1 MSYRVV
7 RRLIKL
13 SVTACALV
21 AVLAIVAAAPAR
33 AAEDP
38 VPYLDREAIEGL
50 LKAKVAE
57 LANAKDKD
65 GIGYKRG
72 TYSKSFRKVDAST
85 YLVSFHEATVEEKTQ
100 ESTDQVK
107 TERYEL
113 TVSKGSD
120 KKWTITKQE
129 LKDTFVG
136 LYRGY
141 FGGEWVYKFDAL
153 HFEKEGLKVSATNG
167 WIYGSRRLG
176 EPTGFAV
183 FADDLKFA
191 YTPPAD
197 TAGTSHYSALIKK
210 IAKDHPDD
218 LVFKPQRLGIRC
230 DAKTCAEFMTSV
242 FSGLQKVGVPEGG
255 GSGGGAS
262 PTGAQARMLRRLKEA
277 TDEDKKD
284 RRDNPV
290 TGFARVDDPDNRY
303 WWFTFKRDSA
313 TEHYAGLRYDNL
325 EPWQMSFFATD
336 YDQIFAYYSEDTRNK
351 GIDPLLLEERGD
363 QEARD
368 YDLIGLKGTVD
379 LGLEDPAA
387 YSGDISFKI
396 KIKRELRTLPF
407 FIARVR
413 FPGEKEAEKSPKLFI
428 NSVQDGDGN
437 ELTWSRFSSFG
448 GLAVLPKTAQAGDV
462 ITVRVQFLNYDA
474 IYSLNPS
481 FFGLSRGGWLPFV
494 RFGDF
499 IDEFDLTTRVS
510 EKYEILGVAKKESET
525 IKDGIRVTRWTSPSP
540 VTFPT
545 VIFGDYISDDAG
557 KYKATK
563 TDGTVIPVR
572 VYVDRGTLGGLNQNF
587 QKIEDVKDTV
597 SRLGEGARDIRGK
610 QLQAIA
616 TQASVALDLYKEIYG
631 VDYPFAKLDLVAD
644 PAGSFYGQAPA
655 SLIYLGFGVFRGEGE
670 VASAQA
676 IELSTRG
683 GADLTKFNKDV
694 VAHETAHQW
703 WGGLVT
709 NANDRNY
716 WFVETMAEVSAGLYV
731 EQTQGKKRYLAKV
744 ADWRKVI
751 LDNDPVSSVQNG
763 YTTWAGDAGDRLRPS
778 VANIYNKGPYAFHMF
793 RSTFGDEKFF
803 ALLKALA
810 HDLQHK
816 EIVTREI
823 QDVMEKVV
831 GGNMDWFFD
840 QWIRGVGT
848 PQYAI
853 FWTKRKNEQ
862 GKWVVEGSI
871 KQRVVMGED
880 KTELKGVYYRG
891 VAPLTFIDL
900 NGKEVKSAKPMLV
913 QGPETPLRVIVA
925 EEPAQVFF
933 NKDGEIL
940 AEDLLINQSW

>member
-1 MSYRVV
+1 MSYRTV
-7 RRLIKL
+7 RRLL
-13 SVTACALV
+13 SLPLTACALA
-21 AVLAIVAAAPAR
+21 AVLAIAVAPGVR
-33 AAEDP
+33 AIDDN
-38 VPYLDREAIEGL
+38 VSYVDRDAIEIV
-50 LKAKVAE
+50 LKQKVAD
-57 LANAKDKD
+57 LANAKNKD

-72 TYSKSFRKVDAST
+72 TYSKSFKKIDAST
-85 YLVSFHEATVEEKTQ
+85 YLISFHEATIEEKTR

-113 TVSKGSD
+113 TLTKGSD
-120 KKWTITKQE
+120 RKWTITKQE

-153 HFEKEGLKVSATNG
+153 HFEKEGLAVSATNG
-167 WIYGSRRLG
+167 WAYGFRRLG

-197 TAGTSHYSALIKK
+197 TPDTSHYSALIKK

-218 LVFKPQRLGIRC
+218 LVFKPQRLAIQC

-242 FSGLQKVGVPEGG
+242 FSGLQKVGVPEGS

-262 PTGAQARMLRRLKEA
+262 PSGAQAHMLKRLKEA

-290 TGFARVDDPDNRY
+290 VGFSREDDPDNRY
-303 WWFTFKRDSA
+303 WVFTFKREGAKD
-313 TEHYAGLRYDNL
+313 HYASLRYDNL
-325 EPWQMSFFATD
+325 EPWQMSYYATE
-336 YDQIFAYYSEDTRNK
+336 YGQVFAYYSEDTRNK
-351 GIDPLLLEERGD
+351 GIDPLVLEERGD

-379 LGLEDPAA
+379 LGLDDPAA
-387 YSGDISFKI
+387 YSGDLSFKL
-396 KIKRELRTLPF
+396 KLKRELTTLPF
-407 FIARVR
+407 YIARVR
-413 FPGEKEAEKSPKLFI
+413 FPGEKEADKTPKLFI

-437 ELTWSRFSSFG
+437 ELTWTRFSSFG
-448 GLAVLPKTAQAGDV
+448 GLAVLPKTAHAGDV
-462 ITVRVQFLNYDA
+462 ITLRVQFLNYDA

-499 IDEFDLTTRVS
+499 IDEFDLTTRLRD
-510 EKYEILGVAKKESET
+510 KYEILGVGKKESET

-557 KYKATK
+557 KYQATK

-572 VYVDRGTLGGLNQNF
+572 VYVDKGSTAALADAEGASG
-587 QKIEDVKDTV
+587 
-597 SRLGEGARDIRGK
+597 GARDIRASA
-610 QLQAIA
+610 LQAIA
-616 TQASVALDLYKEIYG
+616 TQASVALNLYKEVYG

-644 PAGSFYGQAPA
+644 PLGSFYGQAPA
-655 SLIYLGFGVFRGEGE
+655 SLIYLGFGVFRAEGT
-670 VASAQA
+670 VATQF
-676 IELSTRG
+676 G
-683 GADLTKFNKDV
+683 GGSSISKFNKDV
-694 VAHETAHQW
+694 VAHETGHQW

-716 WFVETMAEVSAGLYV
+716 WFVETMAELSSALYV
-731 EQTQGKKRYLAKV
+731 EQTQGKKRYLEKV

-751 LDNDPVSSVQNG
+751 LDNDPLTSVQNG
-763 YTTWAGDAGDRLRPS
+763 YTTWAGETGDRLRPS
-778 VANIYNKGPYAFHMF
+778 VANIYNKGPYAFHVF
-793 RSTFGDEKFF
+793 RSTFGDAKFNE
-803 ALLKALA
+803 LLKALA
-810 HDLQHK
+810 QELQHQ
-816 EIVTREI
+816 EIVTRQM
-823 QDVMEKVV
+823 QDVMERVV

-880 KTELKGVYYRG
+880 KTELKGVYFRG

-900 NGKEVKSAKPMLV
+900 NGKEVKSAKPILV
-913 QGPETPLRVIVA
+913 QTAETPFKVIVA
-925 EEPAQVFF
+925 DEPEQVYF

-940 AEDLLINQSW
+940 AEDLLINRSW